1 MLTLKNSGVTQTINQ
16 IFYNAQVCY
25 GIIPTVTKIEFLNWI
40 KGLRSELMEI
50 VVNLDELYHQLQDPP
65 NPE

>member
-1 MLTLKNSGVTQTINQ
+1 MITLKSSGVIQTINQ
-16 IFYNAQVCY
+16 LIYNARMCY

-40 KGLRSELMEI
+40 KSIRAELMGI
-50 VVNLDELYHQLQDPP
+50 IVNLDELHHQLHDPP

>member
-1 MLTLKNSGVTQTINQ
+1 M
-16 IFYNAQVCY
+16 CY

-40 KGLRSELMEI
+40 KSIRAELMSI
-50 VVNLDELYHQLQDPP
+50 IVNLDELHHQLQDPP